1 MKLSQ
6 SLEGKKVKIMDIS
19 GEIFEGVVLDYI
31 YPEDNEPDGISA
43 IDIEKCPQRGGR
55 GVSFNETDIK
65 SIEVL
70 S

>member
-31 YPEDNEPDGISA
+31 YIPKIMNRKEFP
-43 IDIEKCPQRGGR
+43 P
-55 GVSFNETDIK
+55 
-65 SIEVL
+65 
-70 S
+70 